1 MPILALAD
9 SVAVLAREDSMAAAV
24 RRALGEGLRRCEGLV
39 RVSTIMGIADG
50 AWQEPCWAPRS
61 CATLSAPRRLSLRR
75 HLYMRRLY
83 MRRLYMR
90 RRQLS
95 SRRRP

>member
-1 MPILALAD
+1 
-9 SVAVLAREDSMAAAV
+9 MAAAV
-24 RRALGEGLRRCEGLV
+24 RGALGEGLRRCEGLV

-50 AWQEPCWAPRS
+50 AWQAPCWAPRS

-75 HLYMRRLY
+75 HLYMRRLSL
-83 MRRLYMR
+83 RRHLYMR

>member
-50 AWQEPCWAPRS
+50 VWQAPCWAPRS

-83 MRRLYMR
+83 MRR
-90 RRQLS
+90 RQLS

>member
-1 MPILALAD
+1 MHI
-9 SVAVLAREDSMAAAV
+9 LAREDSMAAAV
-24 RRALGEGLRRCEGLV
+24 RGALGEGLRRCEGLV

-50 AWQEPCWAPRS
+50 AWQAPCWAPRS

-75 HLYMRRLY
+75 HLYMRRLSL
-83 MRRLYMR
+83 RRHLYMR